1 LINVKPITKEA
12 YRLFHEG
19 SLALAEAEFNGI
31 RCDRTYCER
40 MIANVDRQVQFIS
53 RQIDRSELGRAWS
66 RRYGHKALYSSGK
79 QLREVLTKELGLKIS
94 KETKKGNISIDHKVL
109 DELDRDDLRLLL
121 KKNGLE
127 KMSGTYLKNFLAESE
142 ADGFIHPFF
151 HLSEYG
157 EDVRGGAS
165 TYRSSSS
172 HPNFQN
178 LPNRREE
185 ERRLIRRAFLPRPG
199 HRIVSRDYV
208 GMEFRISACLHQDP
222 NMIRYIEQ
230 GDDPH
235 RDMASHCFLLDPEL
249 CTKRY
254 GEMGK
259 LVRYAGKNS
268 FTFAQ
273 MYFQDPANTAKGL
286 WSSIDDLGLCHPAD
300 PEKKMRDHLKDKK
313 IYGYG
318 DFEKHVDR
326 VVRWFWNDMFPE
338 YGKWRKRW
346 ISDYDKKGYFDMV
359 TGFRLEGVM
368 TKYQL
373 GNYPIQ
379 GPAFHC
385 LLWSM
390 TRLHKKWSERTGF
403 RSKIIGQIHD
413 ELTTDE
419 HGDEF
424 DRNQKEVP
432 RIMEE
437 DIRKEWPWIVV
448 PLEVETEATGV
459 DESWYYKKGM

>member
-1 LINVKPITKEA
+1 VVNIKPVTKEA

-31 RCDRTYCER
+31 RCDRAYCER
-40 MIANVDRQVQFIS
+40 MITNIDRQIQS
-53 RQIDRSELGRAWS
+53 LTRKMRESELGKAWHS
-66 RRYGHKALYSSGK
+66 RYGENALYSSGK

-94 KETKKGNISIDHKVL
+94 KETKKGNISIDHKTL
-109 DELDRDDLRLLL
+109 ESLGRDDLKLLL
-121 KKNGLE
+121 RKNGLE
-127 KMSGTYLKNFLAESE
+127 KMTGTYLRNFLSESE

-157 EDVRGGAS
+157 EDVRGGAA

-178 LPNRREE
+178 LPNRHEE

-199 HRIVSRDYV
+199 HRIVSRDY
-208 GMEFRISACLHQDP
+208 GAMEFRISACLHHDP

-235 RDMASHCFLLDPEL
+235 RDVSSQCFLLDPEL
-249 CTKRY
+249 CTKEY
-254 GEMGK
+254 GEAGK
-259 LVRYAGKNS
+259 LVRFAGKNS

-273 MYFQDPANTAKGL
+273 IYFQEPSNTAQGL
-286 WSSIDDLGLCHPAD
+286 WSSIDDLDLRHPKD
-300 PEKKMRDHLKDKK
+300 PNKSIKAHLRDKK
-313 IYGYG
+313 IRNFN
-318 DFEKHVDR
+318 DFSKHIER
-326 VVRWFWNDMFPE
+326 VCNWFWNDMFQE
-338 YGKWRKRW
+338 YGRWRKKW
-346 ISDYDKKGYFDMV
+346 VSDYDKKGYFDMI

-390 TRLHKKWSERTGF
+390 IRVHQAWSKRGVK
-403 RSKIIGQIHD
+403 SKVIGQIHD

-424 DRNQKEVP
+424 YRNQEEVP
-432 RIMEE
+432 KIMAE

-459 DESWYYKKGM
+459 DESWYYKKGV